1 MIESSSLSRTL
12 PASHD
17 PALVRPV
24 FFTLKHEI
32 QAACGSSPTLHVAWL
47 RTPGTTSDQASSY
60 LFFPKPHGIKD
71 ACLITSPS
79 VQKDVGPSK

>member
-47 RTPGTTSDQASSY
+47 RTPGPPRIS
-60 LFFPKPHGIKD
+60 FRNRM
-71 ACLITSPS
+71 
-79 VQKDVGPSK
+79 VSKMLVL